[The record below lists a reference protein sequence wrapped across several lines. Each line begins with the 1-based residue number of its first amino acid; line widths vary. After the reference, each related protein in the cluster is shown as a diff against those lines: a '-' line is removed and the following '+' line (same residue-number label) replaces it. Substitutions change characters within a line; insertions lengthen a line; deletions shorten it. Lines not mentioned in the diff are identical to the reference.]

1 MFYVVNENGENYPL
15 AYKTYQEAVAAVIQ
29 KHKEYLEEME
39 KDLGDCPS
47 CNELDVPENT
57 SGKMNLYIE
66 KGIYICIYRFAAPQ

>member
-15 AYKTYQEAVAAVIQ
+15 AYKTYQDAVAAV

-39 KDLGDCPS
+39 KDLYPS
-47 CNELDVPENT
+47 CNDLDVPENT

-66 KGIYICIYRFAAPQ
+66 KGIHVFIDSPPPNKT